1 MSGMISD
8 ACQSSRSPGL
18 KDWIYLSILISSLI
32 VILTISS
39 REFYPADY
47 NEWRKDWGVLK
58 NYIYSITP
66 LPFTDLSKFTLAY
79 LINSFLSDGAQ
90 RNLAWVNATF
100 LLLPIL
106 CVGFIHGWRLAVSA
120 GSVFM
125 LALVFSP
132 IPIYYIFSG
141 ALEIQSGVVIG
152 VFMAALAMLTFTNKQ
167 DQPKALL
174 FLLAVSGFVLAAYK
188 DTVVVVIVF
197 GFVLLNFLK
206 IFRPSF
212 FSFPDP
218 SRASITSVIKYGAL
232 PTLLGMVLSATYNK
246 VKYDVYLPVVYL
258 IESRE
263 TSPDTYKSIEFFIG
277 SIFSPNGGVV
287 VFWFLPLLIMMLG
300 WRLLGYSAR
309 NSIVWLGGICVV
321 LTLFGLA
328 KWWAPFGW
336 DSWGNRLAI
345 PAIFGLMVGMLLSL
359 EPTGSQHISAIQF
372 FKKIKLDKLVFL
384 SLLTIFSI
392 YYLSVPYRSTSFSD
406 AMQRS
411 LNPGAACQNMYR
423 ALQGEESNMGLKF
436 WKSAI
441 YYDCVRERML
451 HFPLP
456 K

>member
-1 MSGMISD
+1 MFFN
-8 ACQSSRSPGL
+8 RSLGL
-18 KDWIYLSILISSLI
+18 KNSIYLSILVSTFIIVLSISSK
-32 VILTISS
+32 
-39 REFYPADY
+39 EFYPADY
-47 NEWRKDWGVLK
+47 NEWRKDWAVLK
-58 NYIYSITP
+58 NYIYSTAP
-66 LPFTDLSKFTLAY
+66 TPFTELSKFTLAY

-106 CVGFIHGWRLAVSA
+106 CLGLIHGWRLAISA
-120 GSVFM
+120 GGVFM
-125 LALVFSP
+125 FALIFSP
-132 IPIYYIFSG
+132 IPVYYIFSG

-152 VFMAALAMLTFTNKQ
+152 IFMSALAMLTFTNKQ
-167 DQPKALL
+167 EQPKALL

-188 DTVVVVIVF
+188 DTVVVVIGF
-197 GFVLLNFLK
+197 GFVLLIFLK
-206 IFRPSF
+206 IFRQTLFAFPEPSK
-212 FSFPDP
+212 
-218 SRASITSVIKYGAL
+218 ASMIAVIKYGAL
-232 PTLLGMVLSATYNK
+232 PTLLGMALSATYNK
-246 VKYDVYLPVVYL
+246 IKYDVYLPVVYL

-277 SIFSPNGGVV
+277 SIFSPNGGIVI
-287 VFWFLPLLIMMLG
+287 FWFLPLLIMILG

-309 NSIVWLGGICVV
+309 HSVV
-321 LTLFGLA
+321 LS

-345 PAIFGLMVGMLLSL
+345 PPIFGLMVGMLLSL
-359 EPTGSQHISAIQF
+359 EPTKSKNIFTIQV
-372 FKKIKLDKLVFL
+372 FKKIKSYKLIFL
-384 SLLTIFSI
+384 GSLTIFSI
-392 YYLSVPYRSTSFSD
+392 YYLSVPYLSTSFSD

-411 LNPGAACQNMYR
+411 LNPGPACQKMYR